1 MSLNH
6 GVPVCE
12 LRGIQMRFSG
22 PRGKVQR
29 VLEDIRL
36 DVRPEE
42 ILSIIGPNGSG
53 KSTLLRILSGLLEP
67 SQGEVRFHGERLEGL
82 NPGVAMVFQSFAI
95 YPWMTVEENV
105 RVVLRA
111 RELPESEVRERAHQ
125 AIRKV
130 GLEGFEEAFPRE
142 LSRGTKQRVGVARAL
157 AVDPEILVMD
167 EPFSQVDALTAEA
180 LRAEILDIWA
190 DKERNPSAIV
200 MVSQSIREALLMGD
214 RVAVLSGS
222 PGTLRTIVDVPLPR
236 PRDSRS
242 QEFMK
247 LVDHLHDIITSAELP
262 DVLVTAPVPSAASQE
277 DQVEPLPMVQSAD
290 ILGLLE
296 FLETQIG
303 ASDLFLV
310 ASHTHV
316 PFEKVITT
324 VKAAEMLDLVDTP
337 KRAVLLTPLGK
348 RFVNANMDDRKDL
361 WRAQLLELRLFRVV
375 RDMMDLEDGE
385 LPKEALLQELATR
398 LPMEDPEQTFET
410 IVAWGRFGELF
421 AYREERG
428 VLTPE

>member
-1 MSLNH
+1 MQQARTS
-6 GVPVCE
+6 PICE
-12 LRGIQMRFSG
+12 LRGVQMRFPG

-36 DVRPEE
+36 DVRPDE
-42 ILSIIGPNGSG
+42 ILCIIGHNGSG
-53 KSTLLRILSGLLEP
+53 KSTLLRLLAGLMP
-67 SQGEVRFHGERLEGL
+67 PTQGEVRHHGEKLDGL
-82 NPGVAMVFQSFAI
+82 NPGVAMVFQSFAL

-111 RELPESEVRERAHQ
+111 RDLPEGEVRERSHQ

-180 LRAEILDIWA
+180 LRAEIMDIWA
-190 DKERNPSAIV
+190 DKERNPSAIL
-200 MVSQSIREALLMGD
+200 MVSQSIREALLMAD

-242 QEFMK
+242 PEFMK

-262 DVLVTAPVPSAASQE
+262 DVQVTVPVPSASQEE

-296 FLETQIG
+296 FLEAQGGT
-303 ASDLFLV
+303 SDLFQV

-316 PFEKVITT
+316 PFERVLTT

-337 KRAVLLTPLGK
+337 KRSVLLTPLGK

-375 RDMMDLEDGE
+375 KEMLHLEEGE
-385 LPKEALLQELATR
+385 LPKEALLQEIATR
-398 LPMEDPEQTFET
+398 LPMEDPEATFET

>member
-1 MSLNH
+1 M
-6 GVPVCE
+6 PPTYTIPICE

-22 PRGKVQR
+22 PKGKVQR

-36 DVRPEE
+36 DVRQDE
-42 ILSIIGPNGSG
+42 ILCLIGPNGSG
-53 KSTLLRILSGLLEP
+53 KSTLLRLLAGLMP
-67 SQGEVRFHGERLEGL
+67 PTQGEVRHHGEKLEGL
-82 NPGVAMVFQSFAI
+82 NPGVAMVFQSFAL

-111 RELPESEVRERAHQ
+111 RDLLEGEVRERAHQ

-157 AVDPEILVMD
+157 SVDPEILVMD

-180 LRAEILDIWA
+180 LRAEIMDIWA

-200 MVSQSIREALLMGD
+200 MVSQSIREALLMAD

-242 QEFMK
+242 PEFMK
-247 LVDHLHDIITSAELP
+247 LVDHIHDIITSAELP
-262 DVLVTAPVPSAASQE
+262 DVLVTVPVPSASKD
-277 DQVEPLPMVQSAD
+277 DQIEPLPMVQSAD

-296 FLETQIG
+296 FLETQSG
-303 ASDLFLV
+303 ASDLFHV

-316 PFEKVITT
+316 PFEKVLTT

-375 RDMMDLEDGE
+375 QEMMDLDDGE
-385 LPKEALLQELATR
+385 LPKEELLQELATR

>member
-1 MSLNH
+1 MQQPYNA
-6 GVPVCE
+6 PICE
-12 LRGIQMRFSG
+12 LHGIQMRFNG
-22 PRGKVQR
+22 AKGKVQR

-36 DVRPEE
+36 DVRPDE
-42 ILSIIGPNGSG
+42 ILSLIGPNGCG
-53 KSTLLRILSGLLEP
+53 KSTLLRILCGLLEP
-67 SQGEVRFHGERLEGL
+67 SQGEVRHHGDRLVGL
-82 NPGVAMVFQSFAI
+82 NPGVAMVFQSFAL

-111 RELPESEVRERAHQ
+111 RDLPEHEVRERAHQ

-180 LRAEILDIWA
+180 LRAEIMDIWA

-200 MVSQSIREALLMGD
+200 MVSQSIREALLMAD
-214 RVAVLSGS
+214 RVAVLSGI

-242 QEFMK
+242 PEFMK
-247 LVDHLHDIITSAELP
+247 LVDHIHDIITSAELP
-262 DVLVTAPVPSAASQE
+262 DVVVTATLPSASQ
-277 DQVEPLPMVQSAD
+277 DDDVEPLPFVQSAD

-296 FLETQIG
+296 FLEAQGGT
-303 ASDLFLV
+303 SDLFQV

-316 PFEKVITT
+316 PFEKVLTT

-337 KRAVLLTPLGK
+337 KRAVLLTTLGK

-375 RDMMDLEDGE
+375 RTMLELGEGE
-385 LPKEALLQELATR
+385 LPKEALVQELATR

-410 IVAWGRFGELF
+410 LVAWGRFGELF

>member
-1 MSLNH
+1 MQQPY
-6 GVPVCE
+6 GAPICE
-12 LRGIQMRFSG
+12 LRGIQMRFPGSK
-22 PRGKVQR
+22 GKVQR

-36 DVRPEE
+36 DVRPDE
-42 ILSIIGPNGSG
+42 ILSLIGPNGCG

-67 SQGEVRFHGERLEGL
+67 TQGEVRHHGEKLEGL
-82 NPGVAMVFQSFAI
+82 NPGVAMVFQSFAL

-111 RELPESEVRERAHQ
+111 RDLPEGEVREKAHQ

-157 AVDPEILVMD
+157 SVDPEILIMD

-180 LRAEILDIWA
+180 LRAEIMDIWA

-200 MVSQSIREALLMGD
+200 VVSQSIREALLMAD
-214 RVAVLSGS
+214 RVAILSGS
-222 PGTLRTIVDVPLPR
+222 PGSLRTIVDVPLPR

-242 QEFMK
+242 PEFMK
-247 LVDHLHDIITSAELP
+247 LVDHIHDIITSAELP
-262 DVLVTAPVPSAASQE
+262 DVLVTTPSPATAME
-277 DQVEPLPMVQSAD
+277 DQIEPLPMVQSAD

-296 FLETQIG
+296 FLEAQGGT
-303 ASDLFLV
+303 SDLFQV

-316 PFEKVITT
+316 PFEKVLTT

-375 RDMMDLEDGE
+375 REMMDLDDGE
-385 LPKEALLQELATR
+385 LPKEELLLELATR

>member
-1 MSLNH
+1 MQMIRKE
-6 GVPVCE
+6 PICE
-12 LRGIQMRFSG
+12 LRGVQMRFTG
-22 PRGKVQR
+22 PKGKIQR
-29 VLEDIRL
+29 VLEDIKL
-36 DVRPEE
+36 EVMPDE

-53 KSTLLRILSGLLEP
+53 KSTLLRILAGLLEP
-67 SQGEVRFHGERLEGL
+67 SQGEVRHHGVRLEAL
-82 NPGVAMVFQSFAI
+82 NPGVAMVFQSFAL

-111 RELPESEVRERAHQ
+111 RDLPEAEVRERAHQ

-180 LRAEILDIWA
+180 LRAEVMDIWA
-190 DKERNPSAIV
+190 DTDRNPSAIV

-222 PGTLRTIVDVPLPR
+222 PGVVRTIVDIPLPR

-242 QEFMK
+242 PEFMK

-262 DVLVTAPVPSAASQE
+262 DVHITAPVQSASEE
-277 DQVEPLPMVQSAD
+277 DLVEPLPMVQSAD

-296 FLETQIG
+296 FLETQG
-303 ASDLFLV
+303 GTADLFQV
-310 ASHTHV
+310 ASHTQV
-316 PFEKVITT
+316 PFERVLTT
-324 VKAAEMLDLVDTP
+324 VKAAEMLDFVDTP
-337 KRAVLLTPLGK
+337 KRAVFLTPLGK
-348 RFVNANMDDRKDL
+348 HFVNANMDDRKDM
-361 WRAQLLELRLFRVV
+361 WRAKLLELRLFRVV
-375 RDMMDLEDGE
+375 RDMIELEDGE
-385 LPKEALLQELATR
+385 LSKETLVQELATR
-398 LPMEDPEQTFET
+398 LPLEDPELTFET
-410 IVAWGRFGELF
+410 LVAWGRFGELF

>member
-1 MSLNH
+1 MRPSNGL
-6 GVPVCE
+6 PICE
-12 LRGIQMRFSG
+12 LRGVQMRFTG
-22 PRGKVQR
+22 PKGKVQR

-42 ILSIIGPNGSG
+42 ILSLIGPNGSG
-53 KSTLLRILSGLLEP
+53 KSTLLRILCGLLEP
-67 SQGEVRFHGERLEGL
+67 TQGEVRHHGERLEGL
-82 NPGVAMVFQSFAI
+82 NPGVAMVFQSFAL

-105 RVVLRA
+105 RIVVRA
-111 RELPESEVRERAHQ
+111 RDLPEHEVRERAHQ

-190 DKERNPSAIV
+190 DKERNPTAIV
-200 MVSQSIREALLMGD
+200 MVSQSIREALLMAD

-242 QEFMK
+242 PEFMK
-247 LVDHLHDIITSAELP
+247 LVDHIHDIITSAELP
-262 DVLVTAPVPSAASQE
+262 DVLVTTPVATSAQE
-277 DQVEPLPMVQSAD
+277 GQVEPLPMVQSAD

-296 FLETQIG
+296 FLETQG
-303 ASDLFLV
+303 GTSDLFQV

-316 PFEKVITT
+316 PFEKVLTT

-337 KRAVLLTPLGK
+337 KRLVLLTPLGK

-375 RDMMDLEDGE
+375 KEMMDLEEGE
-385 LPKEALLQELATR
+385 VSKEAIVLELATR

-410 IVAWGRFGELF
+410 LVAWGRFGELF

>member
-1 MSLNH
+1 MQQPK
-6 GVPVCE
+6 GAPICE
-12 LRGIQMRFSG
+12 LRGIQMRFVG
-22 PRGKVQR
+22 PKAKVQR
-29 VLEDIRL
+29 VLEDIRI
-36 DVRPEE
+36 DVRPDE
-42 ILSIIGPNGSG
+42 ILSLIGPNGCG
-53 KSTLLRILSGLLEP
+53 KSTLLRILCGLLEP
-67 SQGEVRFHGERLEGL
+67 TQGEVRHHGDKLTGL
-82 NPGVAMVFQSFAI
+82 NQGVAMVFQSFAL

-111 RELPESEVRERAHQ
+111 RDLPEGEVREKAHQ

-180 LRAEILDIWA
+180 LRAEIMDIWA

-200 MVSQSIREALLMGD
+200 MVSQSIREALLMAD
-214 RVAVLSGS
+214 RVAILSGS

-242 QEFMK
+242 PEFMK
-247 LVDHLHDIITSAELP
+247 LVDHIHDIITSAELP
-262 DVLVTAPVPSAASQE
+262 DVSITAPLPSATQE
-277 DQVEPLPMVQSAD
+277 DLMEPLPLVQSAD

-296 FLETQIG
+296 FLEAQGGT
-303 ASDLFLV
+303 ADLFQV

-316 PFEKVITT
+316 PFERVLTT

-375 RDMMDLEDGE
+375 QEMIHLEEGE
-385 LPKEALLQELATR
+385 LPKEALIQELATR

-410 IVAWGRFGELF
+410 LVAWGRFGELF

>member
-1 MSLNH
+1 MPRPH
-6 GVPVCE
+6 TDPICE
-12 LRGIQMRFSG
+12 LRGVQMRFPG
-22 PRGKVQR
+22 PKGKVQR

-36 DVRPEE
+36 EVHQEE

-53 KSTLLRILSGLLEP
+53 KSTLLRVLAGLLEP
-67 SQGEVRFHGERLEGL
+67 SQGEVRFRGQRLEGL
-82 NPGVAMVFQSFAI
+82 NPAVAMVFQSFAL

-111 RELPESEVRERAHQ
+111 RDLAEGDVRERAHQ

-180 LRAEILDIWA
+180 LRAEVLDIWA
-190 DKERNPSAIV
+190 DKERNPNAIV

-222 PGTLRTIVDVPLPR
+222 PGRLRTIVEVPLPR

-242 QEFMK
+242 PEFMK
-247 LVDHLHDIITSAELP
+247 LVDHIHDIITSAELP
-262 DVLVTAPVPSAASQE
+262 DVQITTPVPSAPEE
-277 DQVEPLPMVQSAD
+277 DLVEPLPFVQSAD

-296 FLETQIG
+296 FLETQGG
-303 ASDLFLV
+303 ASDLFQV
-310 ASHTHV
+310 ASHTQV
-316 PFEKVITT
+316 PFERVLTT

-361 WRAQLLELRLFRVV
+361 WRAQLLELKLFRVV
-375 RDMMDLEDGE
+375 RDMMDLEEGE
-385 LPKEALLQELATR
+385 LSKEALVQELATR
-398 LPMEDPEQTFET
+398 LPLEDPELTFET
-410 IVAWGRFGELF
+410 VVAWGRFGELF

>member
-1 MSLNH
+1 MQQPHTS
-6 GVPVCE
+6 PICE
-12 LRGIQMRFSG
+12 LRGVQMRFPG
-22 PRGKVQR
+22 LRGKVQR

-36 DVRPEE
+36 DVRPDE
-42 ILSIIGPNGSG
+42 ILCIIGHNGSG
-53 KSTLLRILSGLLEP
+53 KSTLLRLLAGLMP
-67 SQGEVRFHGERLEGL
+67 PTQGEVRHHGEKLDGL
-82 NPGVAMVFQSFAI
+82 NPGVAMVFQSFAL

-111 RELPESEVRERAHQ
+111 RDLPEGEVRERAHQ

-180 LRAEILDIWA
+180 LRAEIMDIWA

-200 MVSQSIREALLMGD
+200 MVSQSIREALLMAD

-242 QEFMK
+242 PEFMK

-262 DVLVTAPVPSAASQE
+262 DVQVTVPVPSASREE

-296 FLETQIG
+296 FLEAQGGT
-303 ASDLFLV
+303 SDLFQV

-316 PFEKVITT
+316 PFERVLTT

-337 KRAVLLTPLGK
+337 KRSVLLTSLGK

-375 RDMMDLEDGE
+375 KEMLHLEEGE
-385 LPKEALLQELATR
+385 LPKEALLQEIATR
-398 LPMEDPEQTFET
+398 LPMEDPEATFET

>member
-1 MSLNH
+1 MQQPY
-6 GVPVCE
+6 GAPICE

-22 PRGKVQR
+22 PKGKVQR

-36 DVRPEE
+36 EVRPDE
-42 ILSIIGPNGSG
+42 ILSLIGPNGCG

-67 SQGEVRFHGERLEGL
+67 TQGEVRHHGDKLEGL
-82 NPGVAMVFQSFAI
+82 NPGVAMVFQTFAL

-111 RELPESEVRERAHQ
+111 RDLPEGEVREKAHQ

-157 AVDPEILVMD
+157 AVDPEILIMD

-180 LRAEILDIWA
+180 LRAEIMDIWA

-200 MVSQSIREALLMGD
+200 MVSQSIREALLMAD
-214 RVAVLSGS
+214 RVAILSGA
-222 PGTLRTIVDVPLPR
+222 PGVLRTVVDIPLPR

-242 QEFMK
+242 PEFMK
-247 LVDHLHDIITSAELP
+247 LVDHIHDLITSAELP
-262 DVLVTAPVPSAASQE
+262 DVLISAPILSASE
-277 DQVEPLPMVQSAD
+277 DDQVEPLPQVQSAD

-296 FLETQIG
+296 FVEAQGGT
-303 ASDLFLV
+303 SDLFQV

-316 PFEKVITT
+316 PFERVLTT

-337 KRAVLLTPLGK
+337 KRAVLLTTLGK

-375 RDMMDLEDGE
+375 REMIELQEGE
-385 LPKEALLQELATR
+385 LPKEVLLQELATR

-410 IVAWGRFGELF
+410 VVAWGRFGELF

>member
-1 MSLNH
+1 MQQAYTS
-6 GVPVCE
+6 PICE
-12 LRGIQMRFSG
+12 LRGVQMRFPA
-22 PRGKVQR
+22 PRGGVQR

-36 DVRPEE
+36 DVRPDE
-42 ILSIIGPNGSG
+42 ILCLIGPNGSG
-53 KSTLLRILSGLLEP
+53 KSTLLRLLAGLMP
-67 SQGEVRFHGERLEGL
+67 PTQGEVRHHGERLEGL
-82 NPGVAMVFQSFAI
+82 NPGVAMVFQSFAL

-111 RELPESEVRERAHQ
+111 RDLPEDEVRERAHQ

-180 LRAEILDIWA
+180 LRAEIMDIWA

-200 MVSQSIREALLMGD
+200 MVSQSIREALLMAD
-214 RVAVLSGS
+214 RVAILSGS
-222 PGTLRTIVDVPLPR
+222 PGTLRTIVDVPMAR

-242 QEFMK
+242 AEFMK
-247 LVDHLHDIITSAELP
+247 LVDHLHDIFTSAELP
-262 DVLVTAPVPSAASQE
+262 DVQVTAPIPSAASQE
-277 DQVEPLPMVQSAD
+277 DQVEPLPQAQSGD

-296 FLETQIG
+296 FLETQG
-303 ASDLFLV
+303 GTSDLFQV

-316 PFEKVITT
+316 AFEKVLTT

-337 KRAVLLTPLGK
+337 KRGVLLTPLGK
-348 RFVNANMDDRKDL
+348 RFVNANMDDRKDI

-375 RDMMDLEDGE
+375 QEMIHLEEGE
-385 LPKEALLQELATR
+385 LSEETLLQELATR
-398 LPMEDPEQTFET
+398 LPMEDPEKTFET
-410 IVAWGRFGELF
+410 LVAWGRFGELF

>member
-1 MSLNH
+1 M
-6 GVPVCE
+6 
-12 LRGIQMRFSG
+12 
-22 PRGKVQR
+22 
-29 VLEDIRL
+29 
-36 DVRPEE
+36 
-42 ILSIIGPNGSG
+42 
-53 KSTLLRILSGLLEP
+53 
-67 SQGEVRFHGERLEGL
+67 
-82 NPGVAMVFQSFAI
+82 
-95 YPWMTVEENV
+95 
-105 RVVLRA
+105 
-111 RELPESEVRERAHQ
+111 
-125 AIRKV
+125 
-130 GLEGFEEAFPRE
+130 
-142 LSRGTKQRVGVARAL
+142 GVARAL

-180 LRAEILDIWA
+180 LRAEIMDIWA
-190 DKERNPSAIV
+190 DKERNPSAIL
-200 MVSQSIREALLMGD
+200 MVSQSIREALLMAD

-242 QEFMK
+242 PEFMK

-262 DVLVTAPVPSAASQE
+262 DVQVTVPVPSASQEE

-296 FLETQIG
+296 FLEAQGGT
-303 ASDLFLV
+303 SDLFQV

-316 PFEKVITT
+316 PFERVLTT

-337 KRAVLLTPLGK
+337 KRSVLLTPLGK

-375 RDMMDLEDGE
+375 KEMLHLEEGE
-385 LPKEALLQELATR
+385 LPKEALLQEIATR
-398 LPMEDPEQTFET
+398 LPMEDPEATFET

>member
-1 MSLNH
+1 MPQARTS
-6 GVPVCE
+6 PICE
-12 LRGIQMRFSG
+12 LRGIQMRFPG
-22 PRGKVQR
+22 PKGKVQR

-42 ILSIIGPNGSG
+42 ILCLIGPNGSG
-53 KSTLLRILSGLLEP
+53 KSTLLRLLAGLMP
-67 SQGEVRFHGERLEGL
+67 PTQGEVRHHGEKLDGL
-82 NPGVAMVFQSFAI
+82 NQGVAMVFQSFAL

-111 RELPESEVRERAHQ
+111 RDLPEGEVRERAHQ

-142 LSRGTKQRVGVARAL
+142 LS
-157 AVDPEILVMD
+157 LVMD

-180 LRAEILDIWA
+180 LRAEIMDIWA

-200 MVSQSIREALLMGD
+200 MVSQSIREALLMAD

-222 PGTLRTIVDVPLPR
+222 PGTLRTIVEVSLPR

-242 QEFMK
+242 AEFMK

-262 DVLVTAPVPSAASQE
+262 DVQVTAPVLSASQE
-277 DQVEPLPMVQSAD
+277 DLVEPLPMVQSAD

-296 FLETQIG
+296 FVETQG
-303 ASDLFLV
+303 GTSDLFHV
-310 ASHTHV
+310 ASH
-316 PFEKVITT
+316 
-324 VKAAEMLDLVDTP
+324 
-337 KRAVLLTPLGK
+337 K

-375 RDMMDLEDGE
+375 QEMLHLEEGE
-385 LPKEALLQELATR
+385 LSKEALLLEISTR
-398 LPMEDPEQTFET
+398 LPMEDPEATFET

-421 AYREERG
+421 AYREEQG

>member
-1 MSLNH
+1 VRHH
-6 GVPVCE
+6 GD
-12 LRGIQMRFSG
+12 
-22 PRGKVQR
+22 K
-29 VLEDIRL
+29 
-36 DVRPEE
+36 
-42 ILSIIGPNGSG
+42 
-53 KSTLLRILSGLLEP
+53 
-67 SQGEVRFHGERLEGL
+67 LEGL
-82 NPGVAMVFQSFAI
+82 NPGVAMVFQTFAL

-111 RELPESEVRERAHQ
+111 RDLPEGEVREKAHQ

-157 AVDPEILVMD
+157 AVDPEILIMD

-180 LRAEILDIWA
+180 LRAEIMDIWA

-200 MVSQSIREALLMGD
+200 MVSQSIREALLMAD
-214 RVAVLSGS
+214 RVAILSGA
-222 PGTLRTIVDVPLPR
+222 PGVLRTVVDIPLPR

-242 QEFMK
+242 PEFMK
-247 LVDHLHDIITSAELP
+247 LVDHLHDLITSAELP
-262 DVLVTAPVPSAASQE
+262 DVHISAPILSASE
-277 DQVEPLPMVQSAD
+277 DDQVEPLPQVQSAD

-296 FLETQIG
+296 FVEAQGGT
-303 ASDLFLV
+303 SDLFQV

-316 PFEKVITT
+316 PFERVLTT

-337 KRAVLLTPLGK
+337 KRAVLLTTLGK

-375 RDMMDLEDGE
+375 REMIELQEGE
-385 LPKEALLQELATR
+385 LPKEVLLLELATR

-410 IVAWGRFGELF
+410 VVAWGRFGELF

>member
-1 MSLNH
+1 M
-6 GVPVCE
+6 PPTYTIPICE

-22 PRGKVQR
+22 PKGKVQR

-36 DVRPEE
+36 DVRQDE
-42 ILSIIGPNGSG
+42 ILCLIGPNGSG
-53 KSTLLRILSGLLEP
+53 KSTLLRLLAGLMP
-67 SQGEVRFHGERLEGL
+67 PTQGEVRHHGEKLEGL
-82 NPGVAMVFQSFAI
+82 NPGVAMVFQSFAL

-111 RELPESEVRERAHQ
+111 RDLLEGEVRERAHQ

-157 AVDPEILVMD
+157 SVDPEILVMD

-200 MVSQSIREALLMGD
+200 MVSQSIREALLMAD

-242 QEFMK
+242 PEFMK
-247 LVDHLHDIITSAELP
+247 LVDHIHDIITSAELP
-262 DVLVTAPVPSAASQE
+262 DVLVTVPVPSASKD
-277 DQVEPLPMVQSAD
+277 DQIEPLPMVQSAD

-296 FLETQIG
+296 FLETQSG
-303 ASDLFLV
+303 ASDLFHV

-316 PFEKVITT
+316 PFEKVLTT

-375 RDMMDLEDGE
+375 QEMMDLDDGE
-385 LPKEALLQELATR
+385 LPKEELLQELATR

>member
-1 MSLNH
+1 MQQSY
-6 GVPVCE
+6 GTPICE
-12 LRGIQMRFSG
+12 LRGIQMRFTG
-22 PRGKVQR
+22 PKGKVQR

-36 DVRPEE
+36 DIRPDE
-42 ILSIIGPNGSG
+42 ILSLIGPNGCG

-67 SQGEVRFHGERLEGL
+67 TQGEVRHHGKRLEGL
-82 NPGVAMVFQSFAI
+82 NPDVAVVFQSFAL

-111 RELPESEVRERAHQ
+111 RDLPEADVRERAHQ

-180 LRAEILDIWA
+180 LRAEIMDIWA

-200 MVSQSIREALLMGD
+200 MVSQSIREALLMAD

-242 QEFMK
+242 PEFMK
-247 LVDHLHDIITSAELP
+247 LVDHIHDIITSAELP
-262 DVLVTAPVPSAASQE
+262 DVLITSPVPSSAQE
-277 DQVEPLPMVQSAD
+277 DLVEPLPMVQSAD

-296 FLETQIG
+296 FLETQG
-303 ASDLFLV
+303 GTSDLFLV

-316 PFEKVITT
+316 PFEKVLTT

-375 RDMMDLEDGE
+375 REMVDLEDGE

-398 LPMEDPEQTFET
+398 LPMEDPELTFET
-410 IVAWGRFGELF
+410 VVAWGRFGELF